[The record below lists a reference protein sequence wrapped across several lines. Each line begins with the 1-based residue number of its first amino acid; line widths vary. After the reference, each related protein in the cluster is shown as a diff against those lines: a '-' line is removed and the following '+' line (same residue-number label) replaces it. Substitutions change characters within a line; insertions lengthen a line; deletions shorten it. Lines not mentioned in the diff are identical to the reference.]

1 VDSTTI
7 STALMQINHSFSQLR
22 LALVVMLSMSY
33 PARLIELVLNS
44 LIPAQFL
51 ASVVLLSNPRS
62 IRQWSL
68 NCKEKTFQYAR
79 VRMSV

>member
-33 PARLIELVLNS
+33 PARLIELVL
-44 LIPAQFL
+44 
-51 ASVVLLSNPRS
+51 SNPRS